1 MAGQGENK
9 AGLAAA
15 RRAVKQNSSSGSY
28 GKFLNLLE
36 SCFCL
41 IATKKLSVLSKG
53 VWLFL

>member
-1 MAGQGENK
+1 MAGQGEIK
-9 AGLAAA
+9 SGLAAD
-15 RRAVKQNSSSGSY
+15 RRAMKQNSPSGSY

-41 IATKKLSVLSKG
+41 IATKKLSVLSKE

>member
-15 RRAVKQNSSSGSY
+15 RRAVKQNSPSGSY

>member
-15 RRAVKQNSSSGSY
+15 RRAVKQNSPSGSY
-28 GKFLNLLE
+28 GKFLNLLG
-36 SCFCL
+36 L
-41 IATKKLSVLSKG
+41 IDTKKLSVLSKG